1 MNKEMF
7 ISSSPHETKVA
18 VCEDGQLV
26 EIYFER
32 DTDVGLVG
40 GIYTGRVNRV
50 LPGMQSAFVDIGL
63 ERDAFLY
70 VSDFSLQDQDEFE
83 GVLDESQAR
92 GAAIEVET
100 PKPAPETGS
109 TAGPEKPE
117 PGSQIPTASEAAQPA
132 EAQKRPAITVAAAQP
147 PSTDSAPPR
156 HAGPPAEPYGEGRD
170 FHHRSHRGRRR
181 RGRRGRGGFGDRRQE
196 RRPGPPAEAPGAER
210 PIGTEDF
217 EILPGESLA
226 KHRHPSTEESALPTD
241 SARTA
246 IEESGSEFTTPRD
259 TTDFNA
265 PAYD

>member
-26 EIYFER
+26 EVYFER

-40 GIYTGRVNRV
+40 GIYKGRVNRV

-100 PKPAPETGS
+100 PKPAPETGT
-109 TAGPEKPE
+109 TAAP
-117 PGSQIPTASEAAQPA
+117 
-132 EAQKRPAITVAAAQP
+132 P

-265 PAYD
+265 PAYDAGRAEDLQVAEPPAEVKI